1 MVHSFDPSRGVER
14 TTLMSSRR
22 PRLRAVVAAAAGAAA
37 SLVLAACAPGA
48 ADRLVVYSNAVSD
61 GRGDWLVA
69 EAKEAGFEVTV
80 VDLGGGDLK
89 NRLIA
94 ERARPQADVVFG
106 LNDAFFYQLVEE
118 DVVQPY
124 EPAWADEVDRAF
136 GDREYFWPMYRF
148 PILLVYDTGEWT
160 AQTAPG
166 DWPELWEDPTFQGQY
181 ETPSAL
187 GGMTSQTVIAGIL
200 SRHRDENPDALAG
213 VAPEGWDA
221 IDQYFQNG
229 SRAVEGTD
237 LFARIASGDVS
248 MGQMWMHGRIP
259 REEQFQVET
268 RGVAPEIGVPT
279 VVESIALVQGTP
291 RADLAARFIDWFGS
305 AEVAAAWS
313 NEFYY
318 VPVNER
324 ALPNADQ
331 DAIEEANSYDIQEI
345 DWRWVAANLDEWI
358 EITTLRYL
366 R

>member
-1 MVHSFDPSRGVER
+1 
-14 TTLMSSRR
+14 
-22 PRLRAVVAAAAGAAA
+22 
-37 SLVLAACAPGA
+37 
-48 ADRLVVYSNAVSD
+48 
-61 GRGDWLVA
+61 
-69 EAKEAGFEVTV
+69 
-80 VDLGGGDLK
+80 
-89 NRLIA
+89 
-94 ERARPQADVVFG
+94 
-106 LNDAFFYQLVEE
+106 
-118 DVVQPY
+118 
-124 EPAWADEVDRAF
+124 
-136 GDREYFWPMYRF
+136 
-148 PILLVYDTGEWT
+148 
-160 AQTAPG
+160 
-166 DWPELWEDPTFQGQY
+166 
-181 ETPSAL
+181 
-187 GGMTSQTVIAGIL
+187 VIAGIL